1 MNRPQDFDYSPAGA
15 GFAPPVAVFARA
27 ATAMARARETLEAA
41 GAVTA
46 PLDPDHPRPPVWV
59 ELDAAP
65 DAIEEQLVARL
76 DRLAREEGLSAII
89 AAPRIALDPLAS
101 LVSSPGV
108 ELLVDADAV
117 ERAAAAAMLVA
128 FAARPA
134 RAHEASRAPDLREL
148 SAEVSRIAQAL
159 ARLSDGKASNGV
171 HDRVAALSPGHQ
183 APVDSARVQA
193 AIRERRLRSKYF
205 DSALFADPA
214 WDMLLDLFSAELS
227 NARVPVSSLCAAAD
241 VPPTTALRWIRG
253 MTAKG
258 LFLRQADPTDA
269 RRVFVALSASASAAM
284 ARYFAALG

>member
-1 MNRPQDFDYSPAGA
+1 MNRPQDFDYSRAGA

-65 DAIEEQLVARL
+65 DAIEEQLI
-76 DRLAREEGLSAII
+76 DRLAWEEGLSAII
-89 AAPRIALDPLAS
+89 AAPRDALDALAS

-108 ELLVDADAV
+108 ELLIDADSI

-134 RAHEASRAPDLREL
+134 RAREVRRTPDLREL
-148 SAEVSRIAQAL
+148 SEEMARIAQAL
-159 ARLSDGKASNGV
+159 AQLSDGSPAAGV
-171 HDRVAALSPGHQ
+171 HDRLAALRPDPG
-183 APVDSARVQA
+183 AAVDSARVQG
-193 AIRERRLRSKYF
+193 AIRERRLRSKFF
-205 DSALFADPA
+205 DAALFADPA

-227 NARVPVSSLCAAAD
+227 KARVPASSLCAAAE
-241 VPPTTALRWIRG
+241 VPPTTALRWIRA
-253 MTAKG
+253 MTAQG
-258 LFLRQADPTDA
+258 LFVRQPDPTDA
-269 RRVFVALSASASAAM
+269 RRVFVALGPSASAAM
-284 ARYFAALG
+284 TRYFAAL